1 MSSAGSL
8 LATSIRAPDNLGQSM
23 DYASVIKRMNAYERL
38 MRLDKPVGA
47 LLLLWP
53 TLWAVWI
60 AANGR
65 PAIDVVLIFVVGT
78 FLMRSAGCAMND
90 WADRDFDGRVARTRE
105 RPLAAGEIAPREALL
120 LAAVLAALAFCFALF
135 LNWFAILLSFVALA
149 IACAYPFA
157 KRFVPLPQL
166 GLSIAFSFG
175 IPMAFAA
182 IRNALPWECWALFAA
197 NACYAFAYDTEY
209 AMVDRDDDLKVGIHT
224 SAITLGRHDV
234 AAVMASYALMLAFLA
249 WIGVAL
255 PLGWPF
261 FAGLAVAAAMM
272 LYHYTLIRGRSRE
285 GCFRAFRHNN
295 WVGLSIFAGIVLSYF
310 LPGLL

>member
-1 MSSAGSL
+1 
-8 LATSIRAPDNLGQSM
+8 M
-23 DYASVIKRMNAYERL
+23 DFASTVKRLNAYERL
-38 MRLDKPVGA
+38 IRLDKPIGA

-60 AANGR
+60 AAQGR
-65 PAIDVVLIFVVGT
+65 PSIDVVLIFVTGT
-78 FLMRSAGCAMND
+78 LLMRSAGCAIND
-90 WADRDFDGRVARTRE
+90 WADRDFDGRVARTRD
-105 RPLAAGEIAPREALL
+105 RPLAAGEIAPQEALI
-120 LAAVLAALAFCFALF
+120 LAAVLAAAAFCLVLF
-135 LNWFAILLSFVALA
+135 LNLFAILLSVAALA

-157 KRFVPLPQL
+157 KRFLPLPQL

-182 IRNALPWECWALFAA
+182 IRDALPWECWALFAA

-234 AAVMASYALMLAFLA
+234 AAVMASYVLMIAILA

-255 PLGWPF
+255 PLGWPYH
-261 FAGLAVAAAMM
+261 AGLTMAAAMM
-272 LYHYTLIRGRSRE
+272 LYHYTLIRERSRE

-295 WVGLSIFAGIVLSYF
+295 WVGLAIFAGIVASYL
-310 LPGLL
+310 LPRLL

>member
-1 MSSAGSL
+1 
-8 LATSIRAPDNLGQSM
+8 M
-23 DYASVIKRMNAYERL
+23 DYASAAKRINAYERL
-38 MRLDKPVGA
+38 IRLDKPVGA

-60 AANGR
+60 ASRGW
-65 PAIDVVLIFVVGT
+65 PMVDIVLIFVAGT
-78 FLMRSAGCAMND
+78 FLMRSAGCALND
-90 WADRDFDGRVARTRE
+90 WADRDFDHRVARTRD
-105 RPLAAGEIAPREALL
+105 RPLAAGEIAPKEALI
-120 LAAVLAALAFCFALF
+120 LAAVLAAVAFCFVLF
-135 LNWFAILLSFVALA
+135 LNRFAIVLSVAALA

-182 IRNALPWECWALFAA
+182 IRNELPWECWALFAA

-209 AMVDRDDDLKVGIHT
+209 AMVDRDDDLKIDIRT

-234 AAVMASYALMLAFLA
+234 AAVMASYLLMIAILA
-249 WIGVAL
+249 WTGIAL
-255 PLGWPF
+255 RLGWPYH
-261 FAGLAVAAAMM
+261 AGLTAAAGMM
-272 LYHYTLIRGRSRE
+272 LYHYTLIRERSRD

-295 WVGLSIFAGIVLSYF
+295 WVGFAVFAGIALSYI
-310 LPGLL
+310 LPVIL

>member
-1 MSSAGSL
+1 
-8 LATSIRAPDNLGQSM
+8 M
-23 DYASVIKRMNAYERL
+23 DYASAAKRLNAYERL
-38 MRLDKPVGA
+38 IRLDKPVGA

-60 AANGR
+60 ASYGQPIAE
-65 PAIDVVLIFVVGT
+65 VVMIFFTGT
-78 FLMRSAGCAMND
+78 ILMRSAGCAIND
-90 WADRDFDGRVARTRE
+90 WADRDIDGRVARTRD
-105 RPLAAGEIAPREALL
+105 RPLAAAEIAPKEALIV
-120 LAAVLAALAFCFALF
+120 AAVLAAIAFCFVLV
-135 LNWFAILLSFVALA
+135 LNRFAILLSVAALA

-182 IRNALPWECWALFAA
+182 IRNELPWECWALFAA

-209 AMVDRDDDLKVGIHT
+209 AMVDRDDDLKIGIRT

-234 AAVMASYALMLAFLA
+234 AAVMASYVIMIGVLA
-249 WIGVAL
+249 WTGIAL
-255 PLGWPF
+255 GLGWPF
-261 FAGLAVAAAMM
+261 HAGLAAAAGMM

-285 GCFRAFRHNN
+285 ACFRAFRHNN
-295 WVGLSIFAGIVLSYF
+295 WIGFAVFAGIALSYL
-310 LPGLL
+310 LPVIP

>member
-1 MSSAGSL
+1 
-8 LATSIRAPDNLGQSM
+8 M
-23 DYASVIKRMNAYERL
+23 DYASAVKRINAYERL

-60 AANGR
+60 ASNGR
-65 PAIDVVLIFVVGT
+65 PAIYIVLIFVSGT

-90 WADRDFDGRVARTRE
+90 WADRDFDGRVARTRD
-105 RPLAAGEIAPREALL
+105 RPLAAGEIAPREALAL
-120 LAAVLAALAFCFALF
+120 AAGLAAVAFCFVLF
-135 LNWFAILLSFVALA
+135 LSWFAILLSFAALA

-182 IRNALPWECWALFAA
+182 IRNELPWECWALFAA

-209 AMVDRDDDLKVGIHT
+209 AMVDRDDDLRIGIHT

-234 AAVMASYALMLAFLA
+234 AAVIASYALMVAILAATGIVLR
-249 WIGVAL
+249 
-255 PLGWPF
+255 LGWPF
-261 FAGLAVAAAMM
+261 LGGLVAAAGMM
-272 LYHYTLIRGRSRE
+272 LYHYTLIRERSRE

-295 WVGLSIFAGIVLSYF
+295 WVGLAIFAGIAASYL
-310 LPGLL
+310 LPRTP